1 MRCKYQKIFH
11 THFLMSYLK
20 FQVIFLHYQSDY
32 KENTQNFL
40 QKLNLLETQGLWPE
54 DVKIL
59 KDSLNSKYEQ

>member
-1 MRCKYQKIFH
+1 MDQIKTDILAFETLDPNSDEKSVKYSEI
-11 THFLMSYLK
+11 
-20 FQVIFLHYQSDY
+20 
-32 KENTQNFL
+32 L